1 VIVRDGLLEQSVHS
15 GMDDET
21 VRPDRRAASGR
32 GILGLLISD
41 PVPIRLPDLAERTQG
56 GEFTAEDE
64 ELLANMS
71 RSAGRHGGTLQFAN
85 PARRRHPADPDSPSA
100 DVKRL

>member
-1 VIVRDGLLEQSVHS
+1 MAAFLGVLIRAG
-15 GMDDET
+15 DE
-21 VRPDRRAASGR
+21 VFGN
-32 GILGLLISD
+32 
-41 PVPIRLPDLAERTQG
+41 VYLAERNQG

-71 RSAGRHGGTLQFAN
+71 RSAGRHGGTLQFTN
-85 PARRRHPADPDSPSA
+85 PARRRQPADPDSPSA